1 MNYVLNRNYTLI
13 TTKGRSIQFIKG
25 VPTHV
30 PPNMIRDVVALGATP
45 EDGSDPNLELEP
57 NVKQA
62 PQDPTVRLPLITTA
76 VKVVIERG
84 EREDFTG
91 AGHPHEKAVSREA
104 GFRVATKEIS
114 QVWQQLNEEA
124 AADADNK

>member
-13 TTKGRSIQFIKG
+13 TTKGRSIHFVKG

-30 PPNMIRDVVALGATP
+30 PPNMVRDVVALGATP
-45 EDGSDPNLELEP
+45 EDGSDPNIELEP

-62 PQDPTVRLPLITTA
+62 PQDPTVRLPAIRKA
-76 VKVVIERG
+76 VLAVVERG

-91 AGHPHEKAVSREA
+91 AGHPHEKAVSKEA
-104 GFRVATKEIS
+104 GFRVASKEVA
-114 QVWQQLNEEA
+114 QVWQQLADEA